1 MMKTVLLLWYM
12 ENDNFGDTLIS
23 ETVRDIL
30 NKNDFTVEDIEVGE
44 NPQIIIERANKC
56 DFMLF
61 AGGGIIE
68 RYLPPILAR
77 FSQYVDE
84 ILIPY
89 GVIGISVG
97 NFDYDYKSISLG
109 KWVDK
114 SIFFYSRDSRSMKI
128 LNRYSETNK
137 VLCSGDCVFA
147 SNRICINEAGKKIGI
162 NIRDLPYE
170 DINGRLEWDQIKK
183 IRESINAHKLIMD
196 SSNEICNLLLSNED
210 EQNYEEFKIKGKIEK
225 ADHIIQDIS
234 ECRII
239 VAMRYHVVLVAAL
252 MGIPTIAIKY
262 CPKVESVVEQL
273 GIQDIAIKIGE
284 YGNIRPKFNEVMLNY
299 SEYQGIIRENVGK
312 LRRCVFEMFEVVI
325 EQMENSIG

>member
-1 MMKTVLLLWYM
+1 MRRVLLLWYM

-23 ETVRDIL
+23 ETVRNIL
-30 NKNDFTVEDIEVGE
+30 IKNDFTVEDIEVGE

-109 KWVDK
+109 KWVDE

-183 IRESINAHKLIMD
+183 IRESINARKLIMD

-262 CPKVESVVEQL
+262 CPKVESLVEQL

-284 YGNIRPKFNEVMLNY
+284 YGNIPPKFNEVMLNY
-299 SEYQGIIRENVGK
+299 SEYQGIIRENVDK
-312 LRRCVFEMFEVVI
+312 LRRCVLEMFAVVI
-325 EQMENSIG
+325 EQIENSIG

>member
-262 CPKVESVVEQL
+262 CPKVESLVEQL

>member
-1 MMKTVLLLWYM
+1 MMRRVLLLWYM

-30 NKNDFTVEDIEVGE
+30 NKNDFMVEDIEVGE

-239 VAMRYHVVLVAAL
+239 VAMRYLVVLVAAL

-262 CPKVESVVEQL
+262 CPKVESLVEQL

-312 LRRCVFEMFEVVI
+312 LRRCVLEMFEVVI

>member
-1 MMKTVLLLWYM
+1 MMRRVLLLWYM

-262 CPKVESVVEQL
+262 CPKVESLVEQL

-284 YGNIRPKFNEVMLNY
+284 YGNIHPKFNEVMLNY

-312 LRRCVFEMFEVVI
+312 LRRCVLEMFEVVI

>member
-183 IRESINAHKLIMD
+183 IRESINAH
-196 SSNEICNLLLSNED
+196 
-210 EQNYEEFKIKGKIEK
+210 
-225 ADHIIQDIS
+225 
-234 ECRII
+234 
-239 VAMRYHVVLVAAL
+239 
-252 MGIPTIAIKY
+252 
-262 CPKVESVVEQL
+262 
-273 GIQDIAIKIGE
+273 
-284 YGNIRPKFNEVMLNY
+284 
-299 SEYQGIIRENVGK
+299 
-312 LRRCVFEMFEVVI
+312 
-325 EQMENSIG
+325 

>member
-1 MMKTVLLLWYM
+1 MMRRVLLLWYM

-30 NKNDFTVEDIEVGE
+30 NKNDFMVEDIEVGE

-262 CPKVESVVEQL
+262 CPKVESLVEQL

-312 LRRCVFEMFEVVI
+312 LRRCVLEMFEVVI